1 MIPVG
6 SQEEQGIKKKT
17 VIRENYWNALT
28 IVALLTTLAVVVILL
43 VIFNNP
49 AAGVNPY
56 PPPAKVGEII
66 PPSASETPTS
76 LPPTWTPTIE
86 PTLPAIDPPTA
97 VPSPTTAVLIVAGTP
112 AAAQSPLPTSEPSK
126 PGKFAFGLQAQPQG
140 ISASLYEP
148 TRGCAW
154 MGVAGRVFDIQ
165 NRPVKGIRVAIN
177 GWLGNRSIKLLSLT
191 GTALQYGLSGYE
203 FTLADAPRATVGQ
216 LTIQLFDQSDLP
228 LSDLIVLDTYA
239 ECERN
244 LILVDFKQVNE

>member
-1 MIPVG
+1 MMPVG
-6 SQEEQGIKKKT
+6 SHEEQGVRKKT

-28 IVALLTTLAVVVILL
+28 IVALLTTLAVAVLLL

-56 PPPAKVGEII
+56 PPPANVGENVVL
-66 PPSASETPTS
+66 SVSETPTS
-76 LPPTWTPTIE
+76 LPPTWTPTFE
-86 PTLPAIDPPTA
+86 PTLPAFDPPTA
-97 VPSPTTAVLIVAGTP
+97 VPSPTAAVLIVAGTP
-112 AAAQSPLPTSEPSK
+112 SAVQNPLPTSETSK
-126 PGKFAFGLQAQPQG
+126 PGEFAFGLQAQPQG

-177 GWLGNRSIKLLSLT
+177 GWLGNRTIKLLSLT

-228 LSDLIVLDTYA
+228 LSDLIVLDTYV
-239 ECERN
+239 ECEKN